1 MNNEIQ
7 IKDKVIKME
16 KIRMSNPKMKNYKIT
31 KFGDLDMYD
40 YFVLVHEDEDGQYIK
55 ADLKKGFPAKV
66 LVRKD
71 NVDQD
76 EYKTKS
82 NFKYETESLSSF
94 RDLQLLGSQKT
105 RSWFDACFWEYDM
118 EDKLV
123 IRLGGYSNDPLISDV
138 RSGKA
143 KGWINHHGK
152 KQTLDQQYQR

>member
-105 RSWFDACFWEYDM
+105 RSWFDACFC
-118 EDKLV
+118 
-123 IRLGGYSNDPLISDV
+123 GYSNDPLISDV

>member
-1 MNNEIQ
+1 
-7 IKDKVIKME
+7 ME
-16 KIRMSNPKMKNYKIT
+16 KIRINDPKMKKFKVS

-40 YFVLVHEDEDGQYIK
+40 YFVYVHEDEDGQFVK

-71 NVDQD
+71 SVNQD

-143 KGWINHHGK
+143 KGWINAHGK
-152 KQTLDQQYQR
+152 KQTLDQEYQR